1 MLLLGELVEDDE
13 EVAVAVAAYDV
24 AAPSAVCSPTPV
36 TSREVLSFGCVASS
50 KDCDVILAFGVL
62 RLPFACVVVAGF
74 GGLVV
79 VEAC

>member
-36 TSREVLSFGCVASS
+36 TSSEVLSFG
-50 KDCDVILAFGVL
+50 
-62 RLPFACVVVAGF
+62 
-74 GGLVV
+74 
-79 VEAC
+79 